1 MYKLLVIMSLS
12 SAISHVSGGAG
23 SSNRETRETSLS
35 ITLMYQR
42 HDRTNAPAVSRESRT
57 TLCKLISSELRSFVH
72 RFY

>member
-1 MYKLLVIMSLS
+1 MYKLLVIMSLL

-42 HDRTNAPAVSRESRT
+42 HDRTNASVSRPSGL
-57 TLCKLISSELRSFVH
+57 LCASSYLVS
-72 RFY
+72 

>member
-1 MYKLLVIMSLS
+1 MYKLLVIMSLL

-42 HDRTNAPAVSRESRT
+42 HDRTNASVSRRGLV
-57 TLCKLISSELRSFVH
+57 TLCKLISSELRSFV
-72 RFY
+72 RKFY